1 MEFLNP
7 TALLGF
13 LALPLLLIP
22 YLTKKRPRRL
32 TFSSLILFTQSGT
45 PTSRGRWG
53 RIHLPPVFFLQL
65 LLLTLLIL
73 ALSEPVFSVRPTR
86 IAIVL
91 DNSASMQALEEGKTR
106 LTLAQQ
112 KAESL
117 TQELGS
123 AGRVDIYT
131 TTPRLQRV
139 NAEPLAP
146 AQANQVIAGVKAYDL
161 ADAPIDYDQ
170 SLGALAHE
178 QNYQRIYLLTDHPA
192 GSQGTIARLISVGTV
207 QPNLAITAFDV
218 RRSSIAASRLE
229 ATATITNFSNRDE
242 KLRVAL
248 KSNGTTLTS
257 RDVTVPTGK
266 PATVMFEGFAA
277 HPTYEVEIDRSD
289 ALPLDNRRFAVAPG
303 SRSLRILAVTPRPEA
318 AASLKAIPGVT
329 IDVIAPAEYGKA
341 VRRDYSLEIFHF
353 AAPATLPDNPSL
365 FILPPEA
372 NPVVESGA
380 PVGSVQVSSWRE
392 PHELT
397 RYINFSLFRP
407 AYARPL
413 KPKTAGDIII
423 DSPNGPLAFALEHR
437 AARYLFLGFD
447 PLPYLGRGNLP
458 VSIFTLN
465 FLDWF
470 LDSAG
475 TKAQATAEPIAFG
488 AVESGDTLMTPTGR
502 NIALNG
508 RGTVFQDTYEQGI
521 YEWRHG
527 REARWFAR
535 NLAAEQESDLRAPR
549 RIDLHDAAKAP
560 GASSAMLTFWPYL
573 LIASLLLFVLEW
585 FISPRMTRLVLR
597 RRRTVQPA

>member
-7 TALLGF
+7 TALLGLF
-13 LALPLLLIP
+13 ALPLLLIP

-45 PTSRGRWG
+45 PTSRGPWG
-53 RIHLPPVFFLQL
+53 RVHLPPVFFLQL
-65 LLLTLLIL
+65 LLLTLLVL

-91 DNSASMQALEEGKTR
+91 DNSASMQALEQGKAR
-106 LTLAQQ
+106 LVLAQQ
-112 KAESL
+112 KAQ
-117 TQELGS
+117 TVTAELGGG
-123 AGRVDIYT
+123 GRVDIYT

-146 AQANQVIAGVKAYDL
+146 AQANRVIAGVKAYDL
-161 ADAPIDYDQ
+161 ADAPIEYDQ

-178 QNYQRIYLLTDHPA
+178 QNYQRIYLITDHPA
-192 GSQGTIARLISVGTV
+192 GSQGTIARVISVGAA

-218 RRSSIAASRLE
+218 HRSSIAATRLE
-229 ATATITNFSNRDE
+229 ASATITNFSSRDE
-242 KLRVAL
+242 KLRIAL
-248 KSNGTTLTS
+248 KTNGTTLTS

-266 PATVMFEGFAA
+266 PTTVVFEGFPA

-289 ALPLDNRRFAVAPG
+289 ALPLDNRRFAVAPA
-303 SRSLRILAVTPRPEA
+303 SRNLRILAVTPRPQA
-318 AASLKAIPGVT
+318 AASLKSIPGVT
-329 IDVIAPAEYGKA
+329 VDVIAPVDYGKA
-341 VRRDYSLEIFHF
+341 IRSGYSLEIFHF
-353 AAPATLPDNPSL
+353 AAPATLPDNSSL

-407 AYARPL
+407 TYARPL

-447 PLPYLGRGNLP
+447 PLPYLGRENLP
-458 VSIFTLN
+458 ISIFTLN

-475 TKAQATAEPIAFG
+475 TKAQGTAEPIALG
-488 AVESGDTLMTPTGR
+488 AVESGDTVVTPGGK

-508 RGTVFQDTYEQGI
+508 RATVFQDTYEQGI

-527 REARWFAR
+527 RETRWFAR
-535 NLAAEQESDLRAPR
+535 NLAEEQESDLRAPR
-549 RIDLHDAAKAP
+549 RIDLHDTAKAP

-585 FISPRMTRLVLR
+585 FISPRMTRVLL
-597 RRRTVQPA
+597 RRRTVQAA

>member
-1 MEFLNP
+1 
-7 TALLGF
+7 
-13 LALPLLLIP
+13 
-22 YLTKKRPRRL
+22 
-32 TFSSLILFTQSGT
+32 
-45 PTSRGRWG
+45 
-53 RIHLPPVFFLQL
+53 
-65 LLLTLLIL
+65 
-73 ALSEPVFSVRPTR
+73 
-86 IAIVL
+86 
-91 DNSASMQALEEGKTR
+91 MQALEEGKAR
-106 LTLAQQ
+106 LVLAQE
-112 KAESL
+112 KAQNL
-117 TQELGS
+117 TQELGGS
-123 AGRVDIYT
+123 GRVDLYT

-146 AQANQVIAGVKAYDL
+146 VQANRAIAGVKAYDL

-178 QNYQRIYLLTDHPA
+178 QNYQRIYLITDHPA
-192 GSQGTIARLISVGTV
+192 GSQGTIARVISVGTA

-218 RRSSIAASRLE
+218 RRSSIAATRLE
-229 ATATITNFSNRDE
+229 ASATITNFSSRDE
-242 KLRVAL
+242 KLRIAL
-248 KSNGTTLTS
+248 KASGETLTS

-266 PATVMFEGFAA
+266 PVTVTFDGFAA

-289 ALPLDNRRFAVAPG
+289 ALPLDNRRFAVAPA
-303 SRSLRILAVTPRPEA
+303 SRNLRILAVTPRPEA
-318 AASLKAIPGVT
+318 AASLKSIPGVT
-329 IDVIAPAEYGKA
+329 VDVIAPADYGKA
-341 VRRDYSLEIFHF
+341 VRGDYSLEIFHF
-353 AAPATLPDNPSL
+353 AAPATLPDHPSL
-365 FILPPEA
+365 FILPPES

-380 PVGSVQVSSWRE
+380 PVASVQVSSWRE

-423 DSPNGPLAFALEHR
+423 DSPNGPLAFAIEHR
-437 AARYLFLGFD
+437 ATRYLFLGFD

-488 AVESGDTLMTPTGR
+488 AVEAGDTVMTPGGR

-508 RGTVFQDTYEQGI
+508 RGTVFQDTYEQGL

-535 NLAAEQESDLRAPR
+535 NLAEEQESDLRAPR
-549 RIDLHDAAKAP
+549 RIDLHDTDKAP
-560 GASSAMLTFWPYL
+560 GTSSAMLTFWPYL

-585 FISPRMTRLVLR
+585 FISPRMTRLAL
-597 RRRTVQPA
+597 RRRTVQTA

>member
-45 PTSRGRWG
+45 PTSRGPWG

-123 AGRVDIYT
+123 PGRVDIYT

-139 NAEPLAP
+139 NAEPLATV
-146 AQANQVIAGVKAYDL
+146 QANRVIAGIKAYDL

-178 QNYQRIYLLTDHPA
+178 QNYQRIYLMTDHPA
-192 GSQGTIARLISVGTV
+192 GSQGAITRVISVGKAR
-207 QPNLAITAFDV
+207 PNLAITAFDV
-218 RRSSIAASRLE
+218 RRSSIAATRLE
-229 ATATITNFSNRDE
+229 ASATISNFSSRDE

-248 KSNGTTLTS
+248 KANGTTLTS
-257 RDVTVPTGK
+257 RDVITRAGNA
-266 PATVMFEGFAA
+266 ATVVFEGFAA
-277 HPTYEVEIDRSD
+277 HPTYEVEIEGAD
-289 ALPLDNRRFAVAPG
+289 ALPLDNRRYAVAPA
-303 SRSLRILAVTPRPEA
+303 SRNLRILAITPRPQA
-318 AASLKAIPGVT
+318 AASLKSIPGVT
-329 IDVIAPAEYGKA
+329 VDVVSPADYEKA
-341 VRRDYSLEIFHF
+341 VRRDYALEVFHF

-365 FILPPEA
+365 FILPPER
-372 NPVVESGA
+372 NSIVESGA
-380 PVGSVQVSSWRE
+380 PVGTVQVSSWRE

-407 AYARPL
+407 TYARAL
-413 KPKTAGDIII
+413 KPTTAGDITIE
-423 DSPNGPLAFALEHR
+423 SPNGPLSFALEHR
-437 AARYLFLGFD
+437 GAHYLFLGFD
-447 PLPYLGRGNLP
+447 PLPYLGRENLP
-458 VSIFTLN
+458 MSIFTLN
-465 FLDWF
+465 LLDWF

-475 TKAQATAEPIAFG
+475 TKAQGTAEPIAFG
-488 AVESGDTLMTPTGR
+488 TVEAGDTLVTPAGKK
-502 NIALNG
+502 IALNG
-508 RGTVFQDTYEQGI
+508 RATVFQDTYEQGL

-527 REARWFAR
+527 RETRLFAR
-535 NLAAEQESDLRAPR
+535 NLADEQESDLRTPS
-549 RIDLHDAAKAP
+549 RIDLHDIVKAP
-560 GASSAMLTFWPYL
+560 GTSSAMFTFWPYL
-573 LIASLLLFVLEW
+573 LIASLLLLFLEW
-585 FISPRMTRLVLR
+585 FISPRMRRLMV

>member
-7 TALLGF
+7 TALLGLF
-13 LALPLLLIP
+13 ALPLLLIP

-45 PTSRGRWG
+45 ATSRGPWG

-65 LLLTLLIL
+65 LLLMLLIL

-91 DNSASMQALEEGKTR
+91 DNSASMQALEEGRTR
-106 LTLAQQ
+106 LVLAQQ
-112 KAESL
+112 KAQTL
-117 TQELGS
+117 TQELGGS
-123 AGRVDIYT
+123 GRVDIYT

-146 AQANQVIAGVKAYDL
+146 VQANRVIAGVKAYDL

-178 QNYQRIYLLTDHPA
+178 QNYQRIYLVTDHPA
-192 GSQGTIARLISVGTV
+192 GSQGTLARVISVGAA

-229 ATATITNFSNRDE
+229 ATATITNFSSRDE
-242 KLRVAL
+242 KLRIAL
-248 KSNGTTLTS
+248 KTNGTTLTS

-266 PATVMFEGFAA
+266 PATVMFDGFAA
-277 HPTYEVEIDRSD
+277 HPTYEVEIGRSD
-289 ALPLDNRRFAVAPG
+289 ALPLDNRRFAVAPT
-303 SRSLRILAVTPRPEA
+303 SRNLRILAVTPRPQA
-318 AASLKAIPGVT
+318 AASLKSIPGVT
-329 IDVIAPAEYGKA
+329 VDVIAPADYGKV
-341 VRRDYSLEIFHF
+341 VRSDYSLELFHF

-365 FILPPEA
+365 FILPPET
-372 NPVVESGA
+372 NPIVESGA
-380 PVGSVQVSSWRE
+380 PLGSVQVSSWRE

-413 KPKTAGDIII
+413 KPKTAGEIII

-447 PLPYLGRGNLP
+447 PLPYLGRENLP
-458 VSIFTLN
+458 ISIFTLN

-488 AVESGDTLMTPTGR
+488 AVEPGDTLITPEGR
-502 NIALNG
+502 NVALNG
-508 RGTVFQDTYEQGI
+508 RGAVFQDTYEQGV

-535 NLAAEQESDLRAPR
+535 NLAEEQESDLRAPR
-549 RIDLHDAAKAP
+549 RIDLHDSAKAS

-597 RRRTVQPA
+597 RRTVQTA

>member
-7 TALLGF
+7 TALLGLF
-13 LALPLLLIP
+13 ALPLLLVP

-45 PTSRGRWG
+45 PTSRGLWG
-53 RIHLPPVFFLQL
+53 RVHLPPVFFLQL
-65 LLLTLLIL
+65 LLLAFLVL

-106 LTLAQQ
+106 LLLAQQ
-112 KAESL
+112 KAQTL
-117 TQELGS
+117 TQELGGS
-123 AGRVDIYT
+123 GRVDFYT

-139 NAEPLAP
+139 NAEPLTP
-146 AQANQVIAGVKAYDL
+146 AQANQVIASVKAYDL
-161 ADAPIDYDQ
+161 GDAPIDYDQ

-192 GSQGTIARLISVGTV
+192 GSQGTIARVISVGTA

-229 ATATITNFSNRDE
+229 ASATVTNFSSRDE
-242 KLRVAL
+242 KVKIAL
-248 KSNGTTLTS
+248 KTNGATLTS
-257 RDVTVPTGK
+257 RDVTVLAGK

-277 HPTYEVEIDRSD
+277 HPTYEVEIDPSD

-303 SRSLRILAVTPRPEA
+303 SRNLRILAVTPRPEA
-318 AASLKAIPGVT
+318 AESLKSIPGVT
-329 IDVIAPAEYGKA
+329 VDVIAPADYGKA
-341 VRRDYSLEIFHF
+341 ARSDYSLEIFHF

-488 AVESGDTLMTPTGR
+488 AVESGDTLMTPRGR

-560 GASSAMLTFWPYL
+560 GAPSAMLTFWPYL

-585 FISPRMTRLVLR
+585 FISPRMTRVLL
-597 RRRTVQPA
+597 RRRTVQAA

>member
-45 PTSRGRWG
+45 PTSRGPWG

-139 NAEPLAP
+139 NAEPLATV
-146 AQANQVIAGVKAYDL
+146 QANRVIAGIKAYDL

-178 QNYQRIYLLTDHPA
+178 QNYQRIYLMTDHPA
-192 GSQGTIARLISVGTV
+192 GSQGAITRVISVGKA

-218 RRSSIAASRLE
+218 RRSSIAATRLE
-229 ATATITNFSNRDE
+229 ASATISNFSSRDE

-248 KSNGTTLTS
+248 KANGTTLTS
-257 RDVTVPTGK
+257 RDVNARAGNA
-266 PATVMFEGFAA
+266 ATVMFEGFAA
-277 HPTYEVEIDRSD
+277 HPAYEVEIEGAD
-289 ALPLDNRRFAVAPG
+289 ALPLDNRRYAVAPA
-303 SRSLRILAVTPRPEA
+303 SRNLRILAITPRPQA
-318 AASLKAIPGVT
+318 AASLKSIPGVT
-329 IDVIAPAEYGKA
+329 VDVVSPADYGKA
-341 VRRDYSLEIFHF
+341 VRSDYGLEVFHF

-365 FILPPEA
+365 FILPPER
-372 NPVVESGA
+372 NSIVESGA
-380 PVGSVQVSSWRE
+380 PVGTVQVSSWRE

-407 AYARPL
+407 TYARPL

-437 AARYLFLGFD
+437 GAHYLFLGFD
-447 PLPYLGRGNLP
+447 PLPYLGRENLP
-458 VSIFTLN
+458 MSIFTLN
-465 FLDWF
+465 LLDWF

-475 TKAQATAEPIAFG
+475 TKAQGTAEPIAFG
-488 AVESGDTLMTPTGR
+488 TVEAGDTLVTPAGKK
-502 NIALNG
+502 IALNG
-508 RGTVFQDTYEQGI
+508 RATVFQDTYEQGL

-527 REARWFAR
+527 RETRWFAR
-535 NLAAEQESDLRAPR
+535 NLADEQESDLRAPN
-549 RIDLHDAAKAP
+549 RIDLHDIAKAP
-560 GASSAMLTFWPYL
+560 GTSSAMFTFWPYL
-573 LIASLLLFVLEW
+573 LITSLLLFFLEW
-585 FISPRMTRLVLR
+585 FISPRMR
-597 RRRTVQPA
+597 RRMVRRRAVQPA

>member
-7 TALLGF
+7 TALLGLF
-13 LALPLLLIP
+13 ALPLLLIP

-32 TFSSLILFTQSGT
+32 TFSSLILFTQSGA
-45 PTSRGRWG
+45 PTSRGPWG

-73 ALSEPVFSVRPTR
+73 ALSEPVFSVRPTS

-91 DNSASMQALEEGKTR
+91 DNSASMQALEAGKTR

-112 KAESL
+112 KAQSL
-117 TQELGS
+117 TQEVG
-123 AGRVDIYT
+123 AGGRVDIYT

-139 NAEPLAP
+139 NAEPLAIV
-146 AQANQVIAGVKAYDL
+146 QANRVIAGIKAYDL

-170 SLGALAHE
+170 SLGALAHAH
-178 QNYQRIYLLTDHPA
+178 NYQRIYLVTDHPA
-192 GSQGTIARLISVGTV
+192 GSQGSITRVVSVGEA

-218 RRSSIAASRLE
+218 RRSSIAATRLE
-229 ATATITNFSNRDE
+229 ASATINNFSSRDE
-242 KLRVAL
+242 KVRIAL
-248 KSNGTTLTS
+248 KASGATLTS
-257 RDVTVPTGK
+257 RDVTVAAGK
-266 PATVMFEGFAA
+266 ASTAVFEGFAA
-277 HPTYEVEIDRSD
+277 HPTYEVEIERPD
-289 ALPLDNRRFAVAPG
+289 ALPLDNRRFAVAPAT
-303 SRSLRILAVTPRPEA
+303 RNLRILAITPRPQA
-318 AASLKAIPGVT
+318 AASLKSIPGVT
-329 IDVIAPAEYGKA
+329 VDVVSPADYGKA
-341 VRRDYSLEIFHF
+341 FRNDYGLEIFHF

-372 NPVVESGA
+372 NSVVEPGA
-380 PVGSVQVSSWRE
+380 PVGTVQVSSWRE

-423 DSPNGPLAFALEHR
+423 DSANGPLAFAVEHR

-447 PLPYLGRGNLP
+447 PLPYLGRENLP
-458 VSIFTLN
+458 MSIFTLN

-475 TKAQATAEPIAFG
+475 TKAQGTAEPIAFG
-488 AVESGDTLMTPTGR
+488 AVDSGDTLLTPAGKT
-502 NIALNG
+502 IALNG
-508 RGTVFQDTYEQGI
+508 RATVFQDTYEQGL

-527 REARWFAR
+527 RETRWFAR
-535 NLAAEQESDLRAPR
+535 NLTEEQESDLRAPR
-549 RIDLHDAAKAP
+549 RIDLRDAVKTP
-560 GASSAMLTFWPYL
+560 GTSSAMLTFWPYL
-573 LIASLLLFVLEW
+573 LIASLLLFFFEW
-585 FISPRMTRLVLR
+585 FVSPRMKHLLV